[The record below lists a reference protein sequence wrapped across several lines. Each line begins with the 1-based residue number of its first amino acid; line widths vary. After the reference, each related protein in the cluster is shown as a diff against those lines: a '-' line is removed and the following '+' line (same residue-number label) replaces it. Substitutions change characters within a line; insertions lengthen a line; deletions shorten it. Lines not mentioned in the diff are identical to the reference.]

1 MNHNVDVFEVLS
13 DLEDLLDDKADLTG
27 RVDLWVLVDFIM
39 NQRGIYGEATGECA
53 AQILDLC

>member
-53 AQILDLC
+53 A

>member
-27 RVDLWVLVDFIM
+27 RVDLWILVDFIT
-39 NQRGIYGEATGECA
+39 NQRGIYGGGQGECA
-53 AQILDLC
+53 A